1 MARGILIVLDSVGIG
16 GAEDAGRFGD
26 AGSDTLGHI
35 AEACGKGLGDRTGLR
50 QGPLRLPNLAR
61 LGLQAAAEQ
70 STGKKLPDLG
80 HHGPIEGRFGYGV
93 EISKGKDTP
102 SGHWEMAGVPVLFD
116 WGYFPETI
124 PCFPQSLTDALIE
137 EARLPGIIGNKHTSG
152 TTIIAELGE
161 EHISTGKPICYTSAD
176 SVFQIAAHEETVPI
190 ETLYAW
196 CRIARRILDPWR
208 VARVIARPFV
218 GAPGGYARTYNR
230 KDFALPAPGPT
241 VLEKL
246 VAAKVPVIG
255 VGKIPDIFDR
265 KGITDEIHTEGNAD
279 GLAKTEAL
287 LDRIDHGLVFVNLV
301 DFDSLYGHRNDPA
314 GYARAL
320 EEMDRALPRLL
331 GKLRPGEVCA
341 LTADHGCDP
350 TTPSTDHSRE
360 YVPLLVHAP
369 GRGGGRLG
377 TRGSFADL
385 GASVA
390 EYFGIPSEVG
400 TSFLRDLG

>member
-1 MARGILIVLDSVGIG
+1 MDRRRFLILVADSAGCGAMPDAAAYGDEGTDTIGNTSRAVGGLSLPVL
-16 GAEDAGRFGD
+16 GRMG
-26 AGSDTLGHI
+26 LGHLTAVAGVPPEPTPAAFHGRM
-35 AEACGKGLGDRTGLR
+35 AER
-50 QGPLRLPNLAR
+50 
-61 LGLQAAAEQ
+61 
-70 STGKKLPDLG
+70 S
-80 HHGPIEGRFGYGV
+80 H
-93 EISKGKDTP
+93 GKDTIT
-102 SGHWEMAGVPVLFD
+102 GHWEMMGIVLQEGLRLFPHGFPPEIVEPFVRETGVPGVL
-116 WGYFPETI
+116 
-124 PCFPQSLTDALIE
+124 ANR
-137 EARLPGIIGNKHTSG
+137 AASG
-152 TTIIAELGE
+152 TEIIRELGE
-161 EHISTGKPICYTSAD
+161 EHQRTGKPIVYTSAD
-176 SVFQIAAHEETVPI
+176 SVFQIAAHEETVPL
-190 ETLYAW
+190 ETLYGW

-218 GAPGGYARTYNR
+218 GAPGGYVRTYNR

-246 VAAKVPVIG
+246 VAAKVPVVG

-265 KGITDEIHTEGNAD
+265 RGITDEIHTEGNAD

-287 LDRIDHGLVFVNLV
+287 LDRLDHGLVFVNLV
-301 DFDSLYGHRNDPA
+301 DFDSLYGHRNDPV

-320 EEMDRALPRLL
+320 EEMDRALPRLFD
-331 GKLRPGEVCA
+331 KLRPGEVAA

-369 GRGGGRLG
+369 GRGGGGLG

-390 EYFGIPSEVG
+390 DFFGVRSEAG
-400 TSFLRDLG
+400 TSFLGDLR